1 MKINHELI
9 KKMRKDLKFSQEEMA
24 EKMFMSTRQLQRI
37 ENGQS
42 DIDILPFFSMLGLLG
57 YHTEDFWLVYLD
69 TKEYDDYKQYRQL
82 KKLVNDQRFEEIYVK
97 LQELEQGP
105 LAKYKFM
112 EQYFTL
118 IKARVV
124 PNLTLDA
131 KMALLHDAIQ
141 MSIRDFDE
149 EKIMSY
155 RLTSPE
161 MQIIYE
167 MANVYDL
174 QGKHEKAIEL
184 SVNLLEILDDSRASE
199 EDKGLFVP
207 ILYLN
212 LGLFYEQIGDYQKG
226 LKFAHQSWDACKEYR
241 NYRFIHLS
249 LYRIAFCQLSLG
261 EDEQFYKPFLVRSY
275 HFASALSDHTF
286 AKQIKESA
294 EEDFGITFDF

>member
-1 MKINHELI
+1 
-9 KKMRKDLKFSQEEMA
+9 
-24 EKMFMSTRQLQRI
+24 
-37 ENGQS
+37 
-42 DIDILPFFSMLGLLG
+42 
-57 YHTEDFWLVYLD
+57 
-69 TKEYDDYKQYRQL
+69 
-82 KKLVNDQRFEEIYVK
+82 
-97 LQELEQGP
+97 
-105 LAKYKFM
+105 
-112 EQYFTL
+112 
-118 IKARVV
+118 
-124 PNLTLDA
+124 
-131 KMALLHDAIQ
+131 MALLHDAIQ

-174 QGKHEKAIEL
+174 QGQHEKAIEL
-184 SVNLLEILDDSRASE
+184 STNLLEILDDARASE

-212 LGLFYEQIGDYQKG
+212 LGLFYEQVGDYQKG

-241 NYRFIHLS
+241 SYRFIHLS
-249 LYRIAFCQLSLG
+249 LYRIAFCQLSPG
-261 EDEQFYKPFLVRSY
+261 EDELFYKPFLVRSY

-294 EEDFGITFDF
+294 EQDFDITFDF